1 MPPRDPNEDDDDD
14 EEEDEKR
21 TRTST
26 TRNLRSSGNPTT
38 MISGLAPEPHEHETV
53 APSIIPVRRSRSRRP
68 TLPKNERLRGRHGT
82 TCLATD
88 RTR

>member
-14 EEEDEKR
+14 EEEDEMR

-38 MISGLAPEPHEHETV
+38 MISELAPEPHEHETV
-53 APSIIPVRRSRSRRP
+53 APSIIPVAHHGVGGHAV
-68 TLPKNERLRGRHGT
+68 TKNERLRGRHGT